1 MMGGIPAAPRAP
13 LVQIAAPVLRKPVV
27 KPRTTMK
34 ALYWAR
40 IQSCSTTVTSAVA
53 PARMI
58 WDEIEDVA
66 VPVDQLE
73 TLFSKVTVK
82 AKPKEKTEVKS
93 SPVKTTVAK
102 IIDGKKSQNL
112 GIFLKSKKL
121 DVEIVREVLL
131 ESSAF
136 LELETLVALK
146 GFQASPEDELMQLKY
161 HLESKPEV
169 PLDMADQFL
178 WDLSQI
184 HEVDARISC
193 LIFQNNFQG
202 RCEEIE
208 VRINNLRS
216 CCHFLS
222 ANPNLR
228 NVLALI
234 LGEELSSS

>member
-1 MMGGIPAAPRAP
+1 M
-13 LVQIAAPVLRKPVV
+13 
-27 KPRTTMK
+27 
-34 ALYWAR
+34 
-40 IQSCSTTVTSAVA
+40 
-53 PARMI
+53 
-58 WDEIEDVA
+58 
-66 VPVDQLE
+66 
-73 TLFSKVTVK
+73 
-82 AKPKEKTEVKS
+82 
-93 SPVKTTVAK
+93 
-102 IIDGKKSQNL
+102 
-112 GIFLKSKKL
+112 
-121 DVEIVREVLL
+121 LL
-131 ESSAF
+131 ECSAF

-234 LGEELSSS
+234 LGEELSSSLATTNSELFSACGNFLNGGNRQRACTA